1 MPLNSTDHPLPA
13 CPVEVTLRAI
23 GTSWKILI
31 LRELLGGHQLR
42 FGELKERV
50 TGISPKMLTANLR
63 AMEADGLLTRTAHPT
78 IPPRVD
84 YQLTELGES
93 LAPVL
98 DAMKKWG
105 SAIPATAHT
114 A

>member
-1 MPLNSTDHPLPA
+1 
-13 CPVEVTLRAI
+13 
-23 GTSWKILI
+23 
-31 LRELLGGHQLR
+31 
-42 FGELKERV
+42 
-50 TGISPKMLTANLR
+50 MLTANLR
-63 AMEADGLLTRTAHPT
+63 AMEADGLLTRTAPHH
-78 IPPRVD
+78 PPRVD